1 MRTEFRLILL
11 WVTLFV
17 SSFLGSPSIAAGRT
31 EYLLRNETFCSS
43 NKEICVKGSL
53 SYTHGTGTVK
63 LHGRVKSVKGPGLLL
78 VSLTGTD
85 KFGRTRFFDLEVAI
99 RGKRTEIVD
108 YERFTGARDV
118 ESWELSEVIYYLE
131 VDDDDR

>member
-1 MRTEFRLILL
+1 MRTELRLVPL
-11 WVTLFV
+11 WVTLCV
-17 SSFLGSPSIAAGRT
+17 SSFLASPSIAAGRT

-43 NKEICVKGSL
+43 NEAICIKGSL

-63 LHGRVKSVKGPGLLL
+63 LHGRVKSAKGPGLLR
-78 VSLTGTD
+78 VSLTGAD
-85 KFGRTRFFDLEVAI
+85 RFGRTRFFVLEVTI

-118 ESWELSEVIYYLE
+118 ESWELSEILYDLE
-131 VDDDDR
+131 VDDNDR